1 MKVIKEGDKVSISFE
16 AKLENGETVL
26 KTENEKP
33 LEMIVGAGAIPASI
47 ETALIDMKI
56 GDTKT
61 ITLEAA
67 EGFGPRIEDLIIE
80 LPREGFGSST
90 DLEIGSRVSM
100 NSPEGKRFVGTITEI
115 KDDKV
120 TVDFNH
126 PLAGKILIFTVT
138 VVSINESTDEQ

>member
-16 AKLENGETVL
+16 AKLESGETVL

-33 LEMIVGAGAIPASI
+33 LEIIVGTGVIPISI
-47 ETALIDMKI
+47 EKALVDMKV

-61 ITLEAA
+61 VTLEAA
-67 EGFGPRIEDLIIE
+67 EAFGPRIDDLIIE
-80 LPREGFGSST
+80 LPREGFGSAT
-90 DLEIGSRVSM
+90 DLEVGSRVSM
-100 NSPEGKRFVGTITEI
+100 NSPEGKRFVGTVTEI

-138 VVSINESTDEQ
+138 VISINNSTDQQ